1 MLRAKNTYLL
11 KFKLLSLR
19 TVSFHF
25 RYILEYQ
32 KGDLMNMDTEKL
44 VEYNPTLAKI
54 SPTARIAY
62 AKFKMNLI
70 RKEYDG
76 YQNVSRD
83 PSLKRGSSIR
93 HSVKRQSST
102 TNASLDTRRKLS
114 LKDITEIEI
123 DKEHEPQQ
131 GE

>member
-1 MLRAKNTYLL
+1 MKGTHLL
-11 KFKLLSLR
+11 KFKLLTLR
-19 TVSFHF
+19 TASSHF

-32 KGDLMNMDTEKL
+32 KSDLMKMDTEKL

-54 SPTARIAY
+54 SPTARVAY

-76 YQNVSRD
+76 YQNVSKD

-93 HSVKRQSST
+93 HSVRRQSST
-102 TNASLDTRRKLS
+102 TNASSDTRRKLS
-114 LKDITEIEI
+114 LKDITEIEM
-123 DKEHEPQQ
+123 DKEHETQQ